1 MIFDKTGGLKTLNR
15 EGIRKSFNTSRVS
28 KILGVLS
35 NFGITKD
42 DLNDSDQWR
51 GNSYKGSITQA
62 THTFAFLQA
71 MKFIKLSSGIDYFIV
86 VPGLSRNTHFAQLT
100 SVLGSIQENGKLD
113 YQKYKGEMAK
123 IEVMDN
129 QQFIDYSRQA
139 IGGFEFI
146 K

>member
-1 MIFDKTGGLKTLNR
+1 
-15 EGIRKSFNTSRVS
+15 
-28 KILGVLS
+28 
-35 NFGITKD
+35 
-42 DLNDSDQWR
+42 
-51 GNSYKGSITQA
+51 
-62 THTFAFLQA
+62 

-86 VPGLSRNTHFAQLT
+86 VSGLSRNTHFAQLT

-113 YQKYKGEMAK
+113 YQMYKGEMAK

-139 IGGFEFI
+139 IGGFQYI